1 VTNGVLIERFG
12 LNPLMTTLGAWW
24 VTIGIALGATKGYT
38 PYNFPS
44 GFTALGQSSPG
55 SFLIED
61 WYAVV
66 FLVAAAIVLAFSKFG
81 YHVYATGGDREAA
94 RLNGI
99 KVMGVGITLYALSGL
114 LSGVV
119 GTIFA
124 ARLASAPATAFDGLA
139 LNVIAAAVIGG
150 ASLSGGRG
158 SIVGGLLGLLL
169 LNMLSNAAIYVGIS
183 PYWEKAISGFVL
195 IFAVAADVIAARRE
209 ARAGE
214 PRRARRGVRRSDLAV
229 GKGGA
234 SEAGVAGSE

>member
-1 VTNGVLIERFG
+1 V
-12 LNPLMTTLGAWW
+12 
-24 VTIGIALGATKGYT
+24 
-38 PYNFPS
+38 
-44 GFTALGQSSPG
+44 G

-66 FLVAAAIVLAFSKFG
+66 VVIVVAVVLAFSKFG
-81 YHVYATGGDREAA
+81 FHVYATGGDREAA

-99 KVMGVGITLYALSGL
+99 KVVALGIGLYALSGL

-150 ASLSGGRG
+150 ASLTGGRG
-158 SIVGGLLGLLL
+158 SVVGAFLGLLL

-195 IFAVAADVIAARRE
+195 IVAVGADVLAARRE

-214 PRRARRGVRRSDLAV
+214 PRRARRLLWRA
-229 GKGGA
+229 KGGA
-234 SEAGVAGSE
+234 SETGMAG